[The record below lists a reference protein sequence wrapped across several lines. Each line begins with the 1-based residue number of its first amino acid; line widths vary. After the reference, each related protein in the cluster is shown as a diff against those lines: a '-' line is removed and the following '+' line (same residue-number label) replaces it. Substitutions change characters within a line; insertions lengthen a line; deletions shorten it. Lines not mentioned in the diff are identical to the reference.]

1 MWRTHHVPSAA
12 EAASHFIAES
22 GITETF
28 YIYDLGE
35 VARLYNTWRAAMP
48 RVMPHYAGALMG
60 YAFRRPKVTVINKDV

>member
-1 MWRTHHVPSAA
+1 LCKHRAPAAAAAAAA

-48 RVMPHYAGALMG
+48 RVMPHYAGALLHTE
-60 YAFRRPKVTVINKDV
+60 P